1 MSASISRR
9 TFLKGS
15 LAAGGLTIAVSVND
29 FGFNLLNASNK
40 KDLAAFSPN
49 VWLQITSDNLVTIT
63 IGNSEMG
70 QGVHTAQAMI
80 VADELEADWK
90 QVRVKQG
97 EALDGFKSPILK
109 SQITVGS
116 GSVRGFYEPLRKA
129 GATGRAMLLK
139 TAAETWKVPESECRA
154 VMGVVVH
161 EQTKR
166 QLTYGQLCEKAAK
179 LELPKDPP
187 LKTEAEFRYMG
198 KPMARVDIPAKVSG
212 RAIFGLDVDMK
223 DLHFA
228 VIARPPAFGAK
239 LLSLDAKGA
248 EQVPGVVK
256 VLQIPQ
262 GVAVCATST
271 EAALKGRAAL
281 KVEWDNGTHPDM
293 DNQSIEKTMMADL
306 DRPGAKVQD
315 TGDIKKALGEAAKKV
330 EATYFVPFV
339 AHATMEPMNCT
350 AQVTADRCDV
360 WAPNQAQTASQA
372 MAAKAS
378 GLPPEKVF
386 IHTTYLGCGL
396 GRRARPD
403 FVVEAVSVSK
413 GLGKPV
419 KLMWTREEDIR
430 YDAFRSAMTHRIT
443 GALDD
448 QGRLTGWNHKT
459 ASVSILKSIN
469 PAAIKDGVDSYCLW
483 GLWDLPDSP
492 HWNNRIQY
500 EIPNLYI
507 EFNITDLP
515 IIVAPWRSVQNACNA
530 FPIECFIDELAQSV
544 GKDPLEFRLQNLR
557 NNKRATRV
565 LETVAAKAGWGKPP
579 AKGIGRGIAQHACF
593 GSYVAQVVDLS
604 VDAKTGKIKVHRVV
618 AAVDCGP
625 VINPD
630 PLVAQI
636 EGGVTMALS
645 TALMEEVRFAKGG
658 VASANFDDYRLIRMS
673 EVPEI
678 EVHMIKSTD
687 KIGGIGE
694 PGVPPLAPAVANAF
708 FNATGVRI
716 RRIPLTPARV
726 LEALKKV

>member
-9 TFLKGS
+9 SFLKGS
-15 LAAGGLTIAVSVND
+15 LAAGGLTIAVSITD
-29 FGFNLLNASNK
+29 FGFDLLNASDK
-40 KDLAAFSPN
+40 KDLAAFNPN
-49 VWLQITSDNLVTIT
+49 VWLQITSDDRVTISV
-63 IGNSEMG
+63 GNSEMG

-80 VADELEADWK
+80 IADELEADWK
-90 QVRVKQG
+90 DVRVKQG
-97 EALDGFKSPILK
+97 EALDGFKSPLLK

-129 GATGRAMLLK
+129 GAAGRAVLVQ
-139 TAAETWKVPESECRA
+139 AAAQTWKVPEGECRA
-154 VMGVVVH
+154 VKGQVIH
-161 EQTKR
+161 EKSKR
-166 QLTYGQLCEKAAK
+166 KLSYGKLCEKAAK

-212 RAIFGLDVDMK
+212 KAIFGLDVDLK

-228 VIARPPAFGAK
+228 VISRPPAFGAK
-239 LLSLDAKGA
+239 LLSSDTKAA

-271 EAALKGRAAL
+271 AAALKGKAAL
-281 KVEWDNGTHPDM
+281 KIEWDKGTHPDM
-293 DNQSIEKTMMADL
+293 DNASIEKTMLADL

-315 TGDIKKALGEAAKKV
+315 TGDIKKTLGEAAKKV

-360 WAPNQAQTASQA
+360 WAPTQGQTVAQMVAGQV
-372 MAAKAS
+372 S
-378 GLPPEKVF
+378 GMPPEKVY
-386 IHTTYLGCGL
+386 IHTSLLGCGL

-403 FVVEAVSVSK
+403 FVAEAVGISK
-413 GLGKPV
+413 ALGKPV
-419 KLMWTREEDIR
+419 KVLWTREDDIKH
-430 YDAFRSAMTHRIT
+430 DAFRSAMTHRIT
-443 GALDD
+443 GALDG

-459 ASVSILKSIN
+459 ACVSLLKSMN

-483 GLWDLPDSP
+483 GLWSAPDSP
-492 HWNNRIQY
+492 HWNDRLQY

-507 EFNITDLP
+507 EMNITDLP
-515 IIVAPWRSVQNACNA
+515 IVAWPWRSVQNAPNA
-530 FPIECFIDELAQSV
+530 FPIECFIDELAQAA
-544 GKDPLEFRLQNLR
+544 GKDPLEFRLQNLK
-557 NNKRATRV
+557 NNKRAARV

-593 GSYVAQVVDLS
+593 GSYVAQVVELS
-604 VDAKTGKIKVHRVV
+604 VDADSGKIKVHKVV

-636 EGGVTMALS
+636 EGAVTMALS

-694 PGVPPLAPAVANAF
+694 PGVPPLAPALANAF
-708 FNATGVRI
+708 FNATGVRV

-726 LEALKKV
+726 LEALKKA